1 MRTPPGKGGVAE
13 QDIRRNDNAA
23 YTASA
28 RNFQAARDLRRQAE
42 ELHRRGPRP
51 IGEILLELIDRWG
64 PAFEADLVQRLERYS
79 GIDAEIYY
87 AVGAAEYPPAPIHA
101 VVDLGVEVVP

>member
-1 MRTPPGKGGVAE
+1 MRTPPGEGGVAE
-13 QDIRRNDNAA
+13 TIERHFEVATS
-23 YTASA
+23 TASA

-51 IGEILLELIDRWG
+51 IGELLLELIDRWG
-64 PAFEADLVQRLERYS
+64 SAFEADLVQRLERYS

-87 AVGAAEYPPAPIHA
+87 TVGAAEYPPAPIHA